1 VETNNPKETGGTQMV
16 KQRKK
21 NNRKSRNSKGFNGNC
36 VEARNIN
43 ASTVY
48 ETCTEQLSPFGGL
61 LALIKFFDLVNF
73 KEIFHSGYQEPSRD
87 PKLGHHLMM
96 VGILMLLFIG
106 FNRIWHFV
114 YIRLDAMLCGFFK
127 VTRLPSASTFWRYVD
142 SLGINQ
148 GKSLLKVM
156 SILRERV
163 WHLCDISLY
172 QIRINIDTTVETVY
186 GNQQGGRKGHN
197 TKHRGKKGLRPILCF
212 IEETR
217 EYLIGK
223 LRKGTTVSGKEAAAF
238 ISSIGEH
245 LPGCVQYVLLRAD
258 GEFLSWQSVEAAMNA
273 GFRFIIGNKGCEP
286 SFDPNEWYRPYKRQ
300 VIEYN
305 SCFYQP
311 TGWGCACRFVV
322 MRIPK
327 EQKQPSKQPVQ
338 CMLFQD
344 DNYTYRI
351 FCTDLAGK
359 AHEVISEY
367 DKRADV
373 ENLVGEAKREGLEM
387 IPSSRFKSNYAFFQI
402 VMLAYNIWRYMKL
415 IAHRSL
421 TEVQSDDAAERSGV
435 LKGIVENTVRI
446 ARLKLLFIAAK
457 VVKNEN
463 VNKVKFSIH
472 DARTPAMFHFLKYL
486 DKARSKPRPWHQD
499 GIWPPRFAVA
509 T

>member
-1 VETNNPKETGGTQMV
+1 MV
-16 KQRKK
+16 KQRRK
-21 NNRKSRNSKGFNGNC
+21 NNRKSRNSKGFNKDRA
-36 VEARNIN
+36 EARNIN

-61 LALIKFFDLVNF
+61 LALIKFLDLVNF
-73 KEIFHSGYQEPSRD
+73 KEIFDSGYQEPSRE
-87 PKLGHHLMM
+87 PKLGHYLMM

-114 YIRLDAMLCGFFK
+114 YIRLDAMLCGFFR
-127 VTRLPSASTFWRYVD
+127 VSRLPAASTFWRYVD

-148 GKSLLKVM
+148 SKSLLKVM
-156 SILRERV
+156 RILRERV
-163 WHLCDISLY
+163 WQLCGIRLY
-172 QIRINIDTTVETVY
+172 QIRVNIDTTVETVY
-186 GNQQGGRKGHN
+186 GNQQGARKGHN
-197 TKHRGKKGLRPILCF
+197 TKQRGKKGLRPILCF

-223 LRKGTTVSGKEAAAF
+223 LRKGSTVSGKETAAF
-238 ISSIGEH
+238 IASIKEH
-245 LPGCVQYVLLRAD
+245 LPGCVHEVLLRAD
-258 GEFLSWQSVEAAMNA
+258 GEFLSWESIEAAMKA
-273 GFRFIIGNKGCEP
+273 GFRFIIANKGCNP
-286 SFDPNEWYRPYKRQ
+286 RFDPSKWYRPFKRQ
-300 VIEYN
+300 PVQYN

-311 TGWGCACRFVV
+311 TGWGCACRFVA

-327 EQKQPSKQPVQ
+327 DKKRGSKQPVQ
-338 CMLFQD
+338 TMLFED
-344 DNYTYRI
+344 DKYTYRI

-359 AHEVISEY
+359 AHDVIAEY

-387 IPSSRFKSNYAFFQI
+387 IPSAKFKNNYAFFQI
-402 VMLAYNIWRYMKL
+402 VMLAYNIWRYMKM
-415 IAHRSL
+415 IAQRSL
-421 TEVQSDDAAERSGV
+421 PKDQSDVAADRSGV

-463 VNKVKFSIH
+463 VDKVKFSIH

-486 DKARSKPRPWHQD
+486 DKVRSKPRPWLEG
-499 GIWPPRFAVA
+499 GIWPQRFAIV